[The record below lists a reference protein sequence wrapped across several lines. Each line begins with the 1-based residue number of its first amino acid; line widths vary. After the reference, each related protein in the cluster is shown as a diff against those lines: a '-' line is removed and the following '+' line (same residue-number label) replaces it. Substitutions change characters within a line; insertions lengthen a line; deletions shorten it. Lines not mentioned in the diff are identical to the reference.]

1 MVTYRSKINFLPTY
15 LENIFSLKYFS
26 LTSIFTSPQQLP
38 MCLTSI
44 YISPTI
50 ASVLNEYF
58 YISPTIANVLNEY
71 FYISP
76 TLPICLN
83 KLLSYLNYRFRNHG
97 TFNVPFKICRR
108 ENQVIAIIAVAYF
121 YRFYVMHN
129 HHRYLPFRVLNFF
142 QYCQFC

>member
-1 MVTYRSKINFLPTY
+1 MVTYRSKINFLPRY
-15 LENIFSLKYFS
+15 FENIFSLKYFS
-26 LTSIFTSPQQLP
+26 LTSIFTSLQQLP

-44 YISPTI
+44 FTSPQQ
-50 ASVLNEYF
+50 
-58 YISPTIANVLNEY
+58 
-71 FYISP
+71 
-76 TLPICLN
+76 LPICLN